1 MVVAVVLVLLA
12 RLQQQMVERAALV
25 LPAAL
30 LVLHLQRLTR
40 LGLSRLLAVEVVAPV
55 VRLAVRVARAV
66 AALEERLPVQPLLRE
81 R

>member
-12 RLQQQMVERAALV
+12 RLQQQMVEWAALV
-25 LPAAL
+25 LPA
-30 LVLHLQRLTR
+30 VSPDLHLQRLTR
-40 LGLSRLLAVEVVAPV
+40 LGLSRLLAVAVVAPV